1 MFFLLQPFFI
11 TAEGRDE
18 MTAVRNPDGKV
29 VCYLDEKT
37 NTIEIKL
44 KDCKTV
50 IRFSPQGK
58 PQIVHTI
65 MTRN

>member
-1 MFFLLQPFFI
+1 
-11 TAEGRDE
+11 